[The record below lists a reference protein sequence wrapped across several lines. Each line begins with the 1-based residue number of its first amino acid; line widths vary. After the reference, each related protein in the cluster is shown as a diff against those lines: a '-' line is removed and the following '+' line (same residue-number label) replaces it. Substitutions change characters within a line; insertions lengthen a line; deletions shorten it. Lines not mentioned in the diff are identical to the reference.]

1 MGIHIANPSQQFL
14 VFYVHLAREKEV
26 SKLEVEWL
34 VGGMPQDHRGTAKEL
49 VEKVLETCEVVDHQK
64 EVAEAEKHQIESQGS
79 SSAWELVAFGQEHLV
94 LVEDLRT
101 LHSRSF
107 WSLWQSL
114 PSPQEQ
120 LLHVEQLRH
129 LKIHLVLQG
138 SVLAFSPQF
147 SPD

>member
-14 VFYVHLAREKEV
+14 ASYVHLAREKEV
-26 SKLEVEWL
+26 SRLEVEWL
-34 VGGMPQDHRGTAKEL
+34 VGGMPQNHQGTAKEL
-49 VEKVLETCEVVDHQK
+49 VEKVLETCEVVGHQK
-64 EVAEAEKHQIESQGS
+64 EVAAAVRHQIGSQAS
-79 SSAWELVAFGQEHLV
+79 RTRELVALGQKHPV
-94 LVEDLRT
+94 LEEDLRT

-138 SVLAFSPQF
+138 SVLVFSPGF